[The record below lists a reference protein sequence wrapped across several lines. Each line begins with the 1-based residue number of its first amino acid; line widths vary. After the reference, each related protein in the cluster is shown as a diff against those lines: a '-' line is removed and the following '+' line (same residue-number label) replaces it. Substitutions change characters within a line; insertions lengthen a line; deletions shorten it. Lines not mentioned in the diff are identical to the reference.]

1 MNNKA
6 VACLLLNLITGI
18 AMIAQTGAPRP
29 ATPQTANGVPSGVG
43 DIQNLLAQLQA
54 TAQSASRDLAMLQIE
69 RWKADRNSKNQA
81 QSNADS
87 LQRNLT
93 SALPGMI
100 SDVRARPDDLTA
112 SFKLYR
118 NLGAL
123 YDVLS
128 SVAESAGAFGPK
140 NDFQALAADVSRLDD
155 SRRLLGDR
163 IATLASIK
171 EGEIT
176 RLRTQLRTTPT
187 AAPASS
193 TKKVIVDDTEP
204 KKTTATK
211 KKTTKKPSP
220 ATSSSG
226 ASTSGTA
233 NNTPTGSQQQ

>member
-1 MNNKA
+1 MTNKA
-6 VACLLLNLITGI
+6 VACLLLNLITAI
-18 AMIAQTGAPRP
+18 PMVAQTGAPRP
-29 ATPQTANGVPSGVG
+29 TGSPAANVAPTGVG

-54 TAQSASRDLAMLQIE
+54 ASQTASRDISMLQIDK
-69 RWKADRNSKNQA
+69 WKTDRNSKSQA

-93 SALPGMI
+93 AALPGMI

-128 SVAESAGAFGPK
+128 SLAESAGAFGPK

-163 IATLASIK
+163 VATLASIK
-171 EGEIT
+171 EGEIA
-176 RLRTQLRTTPT
+176 RLRTQLHNTPT
-187 AAPASS
+187 ATQPTAN
-193 TKKVIVDDTEP
+193 KKIIVDDNEP
-204 KKTTATK
+204 KKTSTSK

-220 ATSSSG
+220 GTQSGSASNTS
-226 ASTSGTA
+226 T
-233 NNTPTGSQQQ
+233 TGNQQQ

>member
-18 AMIAQTGAPRP
+18 AMVAQTGAPRP
-29 ATPQTANGVPSGVG
+29 TGSPTANVAPTGVG
-43 DIQNLLAQLQA
+43 DTQNLLAQLQA
-54 TAQSASRDLAMLQIE
+54 AAQSASRDISMLQIDK
-69 RWKADRNSKNQA
+69 WKTDRNSKGQA

-93 SALPGMI
+93 AALPGMI

-128 SVAESAGAFGPK
+128 SLAESAGAFGPK
-140 NDFQALAADVSRLDD
+140 NDFQALAGDVSRLDD

-163 IATLASIK
+163 VATLASIK
-171 EGEIT
+171 EGELA
-176 RLRTQLRTTPT
+176 RLRTQLHNTPAAAQPT
-187 AAPASS
+187 A

-204 KKTTATK
+204 KKTSTSK
-211 KKTTKKPSP
+211 KKTTTKKPSP
-220 ATSSSG
+220 GTQSGSASNTS
-226 ASTSGTA
+226 T
-233 NNTPTGSQQQ
+233 TGNQQQ

>member
-1 MNNKA
+1 MKNKA
-6 VACLLLNLITGI
+6 LACLLLTLITGI
-18 AMIAQTGAPRP
+18 CVFGQTSVQRAQAPQ
-29 ATPQTANGVPSGVG
+29 ATNAAPTGVG
-43 DIQNLLAQLQA
+43 DIQSLLAQLQA
-54 TAQSASRDLAMLQIE
+54 TAQSASRDISMLQID
-69 RWKADRNSKNQA
+69 RWKTDRNSKGHA
-81 QSNADS
+81 QSDADS

-93 SALPGMI
+93 AALPGMI

-128 SVAESAGAFGPK
+128 SLAESAGAFGPK
-140 NDFQALAADVSRLDD
+140 NDFQALASDVSRLDD

-176 RLRTQLRTTPT
+176 RLRSQVRAASTST
-187 AAPASS
+187 AQPSQ
-193 TKKVIVDDTEP
+193 TKKVIVDDNEP
-204 KKTTATK
+204 KKAATK

-220 ATSSSG
+220 ATS
-226 ASTSGTA
+226 TSGTA
-233 NNTPTGSQQQ
+233 SNTSSTGNQQQ